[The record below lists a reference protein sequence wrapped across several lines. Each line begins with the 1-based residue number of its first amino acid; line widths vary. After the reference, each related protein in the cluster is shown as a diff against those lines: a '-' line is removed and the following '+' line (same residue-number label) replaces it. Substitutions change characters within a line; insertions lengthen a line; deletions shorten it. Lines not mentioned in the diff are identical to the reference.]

1 MNMSEGG
8 PEAQHVPLSHKDLP
22 FRLADMKLS
31 RPLPANIPMAE
42 PVNGLLREWMFQF
55 RLLRSEWKKEHY
67 TTLAFG
73 ILALCLGSISTELWN
88 GGDAT
93 ASGVDGLLAINGFQF
108 FQVLLSVLCW
118 AWFAYQAWML
128 FPVMRVHAM
137 SLLVMWNAM
146 IGAQIFFHRNNPAFP
161 GGANLSDMMEGTLIL
176 LVVFFFLFFFWKAVV
191 ETRDLHVEV
200 HHLHEDVRVMEAE
213 LAEHSLK
220 GWTALF
226 GTWVGLITVSA
237 WAGLHHVAEYGEAN
251 YGFLFLHLLTGVPAV
266 PALMVVLWYPQRM
279 LGNQTQVRTRAAL
292 DAALEMNEEHVP
304 LNAKAAC
311 PDCGAAS
318 KLTRDVAGTLTH
330 PCLGSGCSSQVTV
343 GTACSACKTDMPSR
357 LDCPS
362 CGVNAPAMNFLP
374 DQEAW

>member
-1 MNMSEGG
+1 
-8 PEAQHVPLSHKDLP
+8 
-22 FRLADMKLS
+22 
-31 RPLPANIPMAE
+31 
-42 PVNGLLREWMFQF
+42 
-55 RLLRSEWKKEHY
+55 
-67 TTLAFG
+67 
-73 ILALCLGSISTELWN
+73 
-88 GGDAT
+88 
-93 ASGVDGLLAINGFQF
+93 
-108 FQVLLSVLCW
+108 
-118 AWFAYQAWML
+118 
-128 FPVMRVHAM
+128 
-137 SLLVMWNAM
+137 
-146 IGAQIFFHRNNPAFP
+146 
-161 GGANLSDMMEGTLIL
+161 
-176 LVVFFFLFFFWKAVV
+176 
-191 ETRDLHVEV
+191 
-200 HHLHEDVRVMEAE
+200 
-213 LAEHSLK
+213 
-220 GWTALF
+220 
-226 GTWVGLITVSA
+226 
-237 WAGLHHVAEYGEAN
+237 
-251 YGFLFLHLLTGVPAV
+251 VPAV